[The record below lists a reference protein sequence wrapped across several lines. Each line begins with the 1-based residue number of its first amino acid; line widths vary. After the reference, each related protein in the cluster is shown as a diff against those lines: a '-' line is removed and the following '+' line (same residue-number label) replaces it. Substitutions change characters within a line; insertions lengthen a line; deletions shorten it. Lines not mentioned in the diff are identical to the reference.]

1 MRVRGALATSTRKP
15 DGTPIS
21 TDGPSVFGKDTGVRC
36 ESCPGVKPVLTR
48 GFSLN
53 HPQRLQD
60 SKKI

>member
-1 MRVRGALATSTRKP
+1 MGLACSERTQES
-15 DGTPIS
+15 
-21 TDGPSVFGKDTGVRC
+21 RC
-36 ESCPGVKPVLTR
+36 DSCPGVKPVPAR